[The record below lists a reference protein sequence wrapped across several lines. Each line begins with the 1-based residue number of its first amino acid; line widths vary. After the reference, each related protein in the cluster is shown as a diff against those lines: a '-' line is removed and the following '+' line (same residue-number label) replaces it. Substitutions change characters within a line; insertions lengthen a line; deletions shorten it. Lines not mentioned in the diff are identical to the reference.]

1 MAPRVTAVVAYARN
15 HVIGADGGMPWHLP
29 TDLKHFR
36 DVTTPGTVV
45 MGRTTWDSIP
55 ERFRPLPGRRN
66 LVLSRTAGYEAP
78 GAEVFASFDEALAAA
93 AGDDEV
99 FLIGGGRTYADALA
113 RTDRVWATEID
124 AEPEG
129 DTHFPV
135 LDPAEWQVEESLDP
149 VTENGFTFTIRR
161 YERVR

>member
-1 MAPRVTAVVAYARN
+1 MVTAVVAYARN
-15 HVIGADGGMPWHLP
+15 HVIGAGGGMPWNLP

-36 DVTTPGTVV
+36 DTTTPGTVI

-66 LVLSRTAGYEAP
+66 LVLSRNPAYATD
-78 GAEVFASFDEALAAA
+78 GAEVFASLDDALAAA
-93 AGDDEV
+93 ADEAV
-99 FLIGGGRTYADALA
+99 FIIGGGKTYADALP
-113 RTDRVWATEID
+113 RTDCVWATEID

-129 DTHFPV
+129 DAHFPV
-135 LDPAEWQVEESLDP
+135 LDPADWQVTETREP

-161 YERVR
+161 YDRR